1 MIFSRKKY
9 RYNPVTLT
17 FEEITVSHW
26 HRIKTIF
33 LYFAGFLAFAMLAG
47 FVLSRFFDS
56 HETRALEKQVAF
68 LQNQMKS
75 IWDKGSEVSSSLT
88 KDIFVKDNQ
97 YRMIL
102 QIDTISYS
110 YRLSGTGGSAL
121 DNGLAVKN
129 DLSYQIDNLIENLNR
144 QLKTQSGSFYTLYNK
159 ALEHS
164 SQQTHVPAILPVSET
179 DLVMVSSDFG
189 IRNDPFHFFERNH
202 NGLDFVAAPGK
213 KVYAT
218 GDGTVTFTKH
228 SRTGY
233 GNEIVID
240 HKFGFASRYAHL
252 ESIMVKDGAII
263 KRGQVIGTVGETGR
277 ATGPHL
283 HYEVLYKHQPVNPAY
298 YFDTSLTNEEYA
310 EIIQRASKENN

>member
-1 MIFSRKKY
+1 
-9 RYNPVTLT
+9 
-17 FEEITVSHW
+17 
-26 HRIKTIF
+26 
-33 LYFAGFLAFAMLAG
+33 MLAG
-47 FVLSRFFDS
+47 FMLSRVFDS
-56 HETRALEKQVAF
+56 HETRILEKQVAS

-75 IWDKGSEVSSSLT
+75 IWNKGSEIRSSLT
-88 KDIFVKDNQ
+88 QDIFLKDNQ

-102 QIDTISYS
+102 QIDTVSYS
-110 YRLSGTGGSAL
+110 YRLAGTGGSAL
-121 DNGLAVKN
+121 DNGLAVRN
-129 DLSYQIDNLIENLNR
+129 DMSYQIDNLIDNLNR
-144 QLKTQSGSFYTLYNK
+144 QLKNQSGSFHTLYNK

-164 SQQTHVPAILPVSET
+164 IEQTHVPAILPVSET
-179 DLVMVSSDFG
+179 DLIMVSSDFG

-218 GDGTVTFTKH
+218 GDGTVTFTNH

-252 ESIMVKDGAII
+252 ESIRVKDGAPI

-283 HYEVLYKHQPVNPAY
+283 HYEVLYNHKPVNPAY

-310 EIIQRASKENN
+310 EILQRASKENN

>member
-1 MIFSRKKY
+1 LIFRRKKY

-17 FEEITVSHW
+17 FEEITISRW
-26 HRIKTIF
+26 HRIKTIIF
-33 LYFAGFLAFAMLAG
+33 WGIGGLSFAMLAG
-47 FVLSRFFDS
+47 FLLCQIFDS
-56 HETRALEKQVAF
+56 RETRVLEKQLAL
-68 LQNQMKS
+68 LQNQMQL
-75 IWDKGSEVSSSLT
+75 IWDKGSEISSSLT
-88 KDIFVKDNQ
+88 NNIFEKDNQ

-102 QIDTISYS
+102 QIDTVSYS
-110 YRLSGTGGSAL
+110 YRLAGTGGSAL
-121 DNGLAVKN
+121 DNGLAVQN
-129 DLSYQIDNLIENLNR
+129 DLSYQINNLIDNLNR

-164 SQQTHVPAILPVSET
+164 KQQTHVPAILPVSET
-179 DLVMVSSDFG
+179 DLIMVSSDFG
-189 IRNDPFHFFERNH
+189 IRTDPFNFFKSIH
-202 NGLDFVAAPGK
+202 NGLDFVTAPGK

-252 ESIMVKDGAII
+252 ESIEVKDGAPIR
-263 KRGQVIGTVGETGR
+263 RGQVIGTVGETGR

-283 HYEVLYKHQPVNPAY
+283 HYEVLYNHQPVNPAY

-310 EIIQRASKENN
+310 EILQRASKENN

>member
-1 MIFSRKKY
+1 MIFRRKKY
-9 RYNPVTLT
+9 RFNSVTLT
-17 FEEITVSHW
+17 FEEITVSRW
-26 HRIKTIF
+26 HRIRTIF
-33 LYFAGFLAFAMLAG
+33 FCFTGCLTFAMLTG
-47 FVLSRFFDS
+47 FVFSLVFDS
-56 HETRALEKQVAF
+56 HETRVLEKQVAF

-75 IWDKGSEVSSSLT
+75 IWDKGSEISSSLT

-102 QIDTISYS
+102 QIDTVSYS
-110 YRLSGTGGSAL
+110 YRLAGTGGSAL
-121 DNGLAVKN
+121 DKGLAVKN
-129 DLSYQIDNLIENLNR
+129 DLSYQIDNLIDNLNR
-144 QLKTQSGSFYTLYNK
+144 QLKNQSGSFHTLYNK

-189 IRNDPFHFFERNH
+189 IRKDPFHFFERIH
-202 NGLDFVAAPGK
+202 NGLDFVAATGK

-240 HKFGFASRYAHL
+240 HQFGFASRYAHL
-252 ESIMVKDGAII
+252 DSIIVKDGEPI

-283 HYEVLYKHQPVNPAY
+283 HYEVLYNHKPVNPAY

-310 EIIQRASKENN
+310 EILQRASKENN

>member
-9 RYNPVTLT
+9 RFDPVTLT
-17 FEEITVSHW
+17 FEEITVSRW
-26 HRIKTIF
+26 HRIRTIF
-33 LYFAGFLAFAMLAG
+33 FFFIGGFSFAMLAG
-47 FVLSRFFDS
+47 FLLSQVFDS
-56 HETRALEKQVAF
+56 HETRILEKQVAS

-75 IWDKGSEVSSSLT
+75 IWNKGSGIRSSLT
-88 KDIFVKDNQ
+88 QDIFVKDNQ

-102 QIDTISYS
+102 QIDTVSYS

-121 DNGLAVKN
+121 DNGLAVRN
-129 DLSYQIDNLIENLNR
+129 DLSYQIDDLIDNLNR
-144 QLKTQSGSFYTLYNK
+144 QLRNQSGSFHTLYDK

-164 SQQTHVPAILPVSET
+164 KQQTHVPAILPVSET
-179 DLVMVSSDFG
+179 DLIMVSSDFG
-189 IRNDPFHFFERNH
+189 VRTDPFNFFKRIH

-252 ESIMVKDGAII
+252 KSITVKDGEPIR
-263 KRGQVIGTVGETGR
+263 RGQVIGTVGETGR

-283 HYEVLYKHQPVNPAY
+283 HYEVLYNHKPVNPAY

-310 EIIQRASKENN
+310 EILQRASKENN